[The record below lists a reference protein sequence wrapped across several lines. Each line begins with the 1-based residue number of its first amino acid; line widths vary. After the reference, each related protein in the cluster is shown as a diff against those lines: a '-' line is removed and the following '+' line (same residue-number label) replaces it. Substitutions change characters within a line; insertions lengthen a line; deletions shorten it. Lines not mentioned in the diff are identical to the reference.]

1 VLWIGQVAVVT
12 MPVEIDVTNA
22 DAICDDLL
30 SVLNQDR
37 AA

>member
-12 MPVEIDVTNA
+12 LPEEIDVTNGATATA
-22 DAICDDLL
+22 DTDG
-30 SVLNQDR
+30 